1 LPRTEP
7 PKARRTIRSK
17 SRLIGSRVVR
27 YIATS

>member
-1 LPRTEP
+1 LRELPP
-7 PKARRTIRSK
+7 NARRTMRSK